1 MSKEKNQKKGGGFR
15 PFWFY
20 RLAGFR
26 PLALADGLA
35 PVNHPPASNSKRR
48 AMPFLLQAALNFEIT
63 FARYELT
70 QNFLGVW
77 FFPCYHVME

>member
-48 AMPFLLQAALNFEIT
+48 AMPFYCKSPYILKSHTTDMI
-63 FARYELT
+63 
-70 QNFLGVW
+70 
-77 FFPCYHVME
+77 

>member
-15 PFWFY
+15 PFLFY

-26 PLALADGLA
+26 PLALAGRLA
-35 PVNHPPASNSKRR
+35 PINNHPQAMSKRR
-48 AMPFLLQAALNFEIT
+48 AMPFLLQVALYPEIT

-70 QNFLGVW
+70 QNFLGGW
-77 FFPCYHVME
+77 FFPYHHVME